1 MEQVKEYLQGH
12 DAIPCLPLL
21 EAARKCWEY
30 CPDGVVPLGLIE
42 DLEQAFGGDAVEQ
55 ECNRLLRAGLFQ
67 AVPGADTTQIRLDY
81 GLQGP
86 CETLLRQMWTQ
97 LPLETGTGTVTAG
110 SYLAHLA
117 DALLHTGEGI
127 TVQDRKEDVLL
138 VTKGEETWRII
149 LTGTPFW
156 LPLTVMDSRRTE
168 KVLAI
173 GPFASLRWDVLY
185 PYCGWEEFRTGIAL
199 YDPWHQQK
207 MCLCQGT
214 VPVYVDWFHRDHYH
228 GRFTIPA
235 AFCQSLH
242 EMSLLR
248 FDDEW

>member
-67 AVPGADTTQIRLDY
+67 AVPGVDTTQIRLDY

-173 GPFASLRWDVLY
+173 GPFASL
-185 PYCGWEEFRTGIAL
+185 
-199 YDPWHQQK
+199 
-207 MCLCQGT
+207 
-214 VPVYVDWFHRDHYH
+214 
-228 GRFTIPA
+228 
-235 AFCQSLH
+235 
-242 EMSLLR
+242 
-248 FDDEW
+248 